1 MGQCIMLVIL
11 LSRVSIHT
19 SWILS
24 LHFMRIS
31 TAHRKSV
38 SGRIVVLRLESECFL
53 GDWIWAET
61 GQRGEGLQNASRGRW
76 RHVMPPRHATCASGI
91 CLTSLRSGPG
101 GGGVVQRHGHCH
113 LQRRTG
119 RRCLMPRSAA
129 SSGGVASGQGRKP
142 NAPGIQ
148 PCSSNSSINPQ
159 NPLRTFSCF
168 TQDATVGEGRHLIT
182 RYTLVYSVT

>member
-38 SGRIVVLRLESECFL
+38 SGRIVDLS
-53 GDWIWAET
+53 GDWAAR
-61 GQRGEGLQNASRGRW
+61 RGFTECLARTVTATSCPHVMRRAHLGSASRPWGAARGW
-76 RHVMPPRHATCASGI
+76 
-91 CLTSLRSGPG
+91 
-101 GGGVVQRHGHCH
+101 GVGVQRHGHCH

-119 RRCLMPRSAA
+119 RRCLMLRSAA

-159 NPLRTFSCF
+159 NSLRTFSCF
-168 TQDATVGEGRHLIT
+168 TQDATVGEGRRLIT

>member
-38 SGRIVVLRLESECFL
+38 SGRIVVLRLESERFL

-76 RHVMPPRHATCASGI
+76 RPRHAP
-91 CLTSLRSGPG
+91 TSCDVRIWDLPHVPEERPG
-101 GGGVVQRHGHCH
+101 RGVVQRHGHCH

-119 RRCLMPRSAA
+119 RCCLMPRSAA
-129 SSGGVASGQGRKP
+129 CSGGVASGQGRKL

>member
-38 SGRIVVLRLESECFL
+38 SGRIVVLRLESERFL

-91 CLTSLRSGPG
+91 CLTSLRSGRGGGAVGAAPWTLSPPATDG
-101 GGGVVQRHGHCH
+101 TPLPHAAFCSIVRGGGVRSREETERSRH
-113 LQRRTG
+113 
-119 RRCLMPRSAA
+119 SALF
-129 SSGGVASGQGRKP
+129 Q
-142 NAPGIQ
+142 Q
-148 PCSSNSSINPQ
+148 
-159 NPLRTFSCF
+159 LL
-168 TQDATVGEGRHLIT
+168 H
-182 RYTLVYSVT
+182 